1 VDCLVKSNCN
11 HRWECDFCEYYS
23 DYQPEDKRILSPRQ
37 LDKKQKKSNKDP
49 EAVKR
54 GKRNKSTGYR
64 SEKYMLDKYIKWGI
78 KAEKQ
83 PGSGKFKGSLG
94 SDIKVTLLGK
104 ERLHED
110 KTRSNAGGK
119 FKKVKDTA
127 IMYEDFCVLMNEL
140 DFEILVREGKL
151 PNYNLLPDKN
161 TKGIHD
167 FFNQDNADIV
177 SIRLPKNRECIYAVR
192 LGLWREYSVLSDKPQ
207 E

>member
-1 VDCLVKSNCN
+1 
-11 HRWECDFCEYYS
+11 
-23 DYQPEDKRILSPRQ
+23 LSPRQ
-37 LDKKQKKSNKDP
+37 LDKKNKKVVKDP

-64 SEKYMLDKYIKWGI
+64 SEKYMLEKYTKWGI

-110 KTRSNAGGK
+110 KTRKNATGK
-119 FKKVKDTA
+119 FKKVKNTA
-127 IMYEDFCVLMNEL
+127 IMYEDFCILMNEL
-140 DFEILVREGKL
+140 DFEIMVRQGKL
-151 PNYNLLPDKN
+151 PEYIMLPDKG

-167 FFNQDNADIV
+167 FFNQDNAEIV
-177 SIRLPKNRECIYAVR
+177 SIRLPGNKECIYAVKIT
-192 LGLWREYSVLSDKPQ
+192 LWKEYENVCSSESK
-207 E
+207 ES